1 MFKSFF
7 KEFKEFVLRG
17 NVMDLAVGV
26 IIGAAFG
33 NIVTSLTTNFINPL
47 INSIGGAEVAGSI
60 KLPWVDYTGLDSD
73 AVKALS
79 INYGDFIT
87 AVINFLI
94 MALVLFIILKLV
106 NRVMNLGK
114 KIKKGK
120 KGEEEV
126 AAEPTTKICPY
137 CFSEI
142 DIKATRCPHCTS
154 EIKEETKIK

>member
-7 KEFKEFVLRG
+7 REFKEFVLRG

-60 KLPWVDYTGLDSD
+60 RLPWVDYTGLDSD

-94 MALVLFIILKLV
+94 MAFVLFIMLKLV

-114 KIKKGK
+114 TVKKIKKVK
-120 KGEEEV
+120 KVEEEV
-126 AAEPTTKICPY
+126 VPEPTTKLCPH

-142 DIKATRCPHCTS
+142 NIKATRCPHCTS
-154 EIKEETKIK
+154 ELEDNK

>member
-47 INSIGGAEVAGSI
+47 INSIGGAQVGGSI
-60 KLPWVDYTGLDSD
+60 KLPWVDYTGLDSE
-73 AVKALS
+73 AAKALS

-87 AVINFLI
+87 AIINFLI
-94 MALVLFIILKLV
+94 MAFVLFLMLKAV
-106 NRVMNLGK
+106 NKIMNLGN
-114 KIKKGK
+114 KIKKVKKNK

-126 AAEPTTKICPY
+126 VIEPTTKICPY
-137 CFSEI
+137 CFTEI

-154 EIKEETKIK
+154 QLEENK

>member
-1 MFKSFF
+1 MVKSFF
-7 KEFKEFVLRG
+7 REFKEFVLRG

-94 MALVLFIILKLV
+94 MAFVLFIILKLV
-106 NRVMNLGK
+106 NKLMNVGKKVK

-120 KGEEEV
+120 KSEEEV
-126 AAEPTTKICPY
+126 VVEEPTTKLCPH

-142 DIKATRCPHCTS
+142 NIKATKCPHCTGD
-154 EIKEETKIK
+154 IKD